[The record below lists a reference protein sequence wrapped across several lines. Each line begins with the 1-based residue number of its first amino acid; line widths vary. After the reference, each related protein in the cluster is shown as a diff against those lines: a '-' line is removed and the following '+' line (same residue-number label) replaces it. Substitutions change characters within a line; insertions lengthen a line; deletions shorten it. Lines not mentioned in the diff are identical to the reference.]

1 MDSQLAHDA
10 IPIDRLRELS
20 RRLDSPSMLFS
31 RAADCIVVQ
40 ATTDR
45 KFTAE
50 RVFEAVRGWK
60 STPRYL
66 LPILQDLVKNRASH
80 SKEVPYVHSQRG
92 TGWPQRCFRGHPVP
106 EGAGGMPRQPECPD
120 EPSRWSGPG
129 HRAPTGVGRPALQA
143 GRTVCGAPSW
153 ATTSGGA

>member
-1 MDSQLAHDA
+1 MDSELAHDA

-80 SKEVPYVHSQRG
+80 SKEVPYVDSQRG

-106 EGAGGMPRQPECPD
+106 EGAGGMPRQPDCPHQPLS
-120 EPSRWSGPG
+120 ESLLPFP
-129 HRAPTGVGRPALQA
+129 HRAPASKTRSRAVPNSKGAL
-143 GRTVCGAPSW
+143 V
-153 ATTSGGA
+153 TTLGQP